1 MTTDAT
7 SRQQRARRGRE
18 TLLRRHLFVLSV
30 AVLLCGGILAGG
42 EALVSRIV
50 TKQEGEAL
58 ERAEVSAGVV
68 QQLVLRRIEAADV
81 LHRLAQSW
89 FNLQQQGNVQGA
101 QALEDH
107 LAATANAGSFG
118 FVQVALVAAD
128 GWMEW
133 SSISRRESRVFLG
146 DREHFRVH
154 AEGRHGV
161 FISEPVLGRVSN
173 RWTLQLTRP
182 LFRDQGQFGGVVVV
196 SLDLYNL
203 SDALAELH
211 MADGDR
217 SLLLRDAGRVA
228 AASVDADRR
237 IGRDLLPGDALLR
250 RPTGNVSGAMK
261 RTNPGGLATYTGW
274 HRLPGTNLT
283 AVSVLDAA
291 TVAEE
296 TSALT
301 SATRL
306 GAFFLALLA
315 LGSGLVVVLMR
326 ERRAEH
332 ERLRLVEQE
341 KTLADETHR
350 LFERRV
356 NSLPAVVFG
365 GIVHA
370 DGRLMLAHLSES
382 LTRITGWTR
391 EGIGEGGHPWAP
403 IAPEIPLPVHAAFAR
418 SVLAEGQGT
427 REFKLRRPDGTS
439 ILVREHLRIVER
451 LPDGTAEVAGYLR
464 DITAERDIEMKAEA
478 AGRLATL
485 GEMAAGLAHELNQP
499 LAVMSLAAD
508 NGARALQRKGAAAI
522 PDVLERLER
531 IGVQGRRARDIV
543 DHLRVFGRAQEEG
556 EAEPVSL
563 AEAVDGALVL
573 TRAALRDVGIR
584 VERDI
589 PADLPPVMARLIPLE
604 QTIVNLLLNARDAI
618 TDAAQHEGRIRISAD
633 STAAGVTLTITDN
646 GGGIPEAVMYRMFEP
661 FYTTKPPGKGTGLGL
676 PICHATMRAFGGGIE
691 AANVAHGACFT
702 LHFRTA
708 PEGATTTADMHEIS

>member
-261 RTNPGGLATYTGW
+261 RTNPDGLATYTGW

-391 EGIGEGGHPWAP
+391 EDIGEGGHPWAP

-439 ILVREHLRIVER
+439 ILVREHLRVVER

-618 TDAAQHEGRIRISAD
+618 TDAAQHEGRIKISAD

>member
-18 TLLRRHLFVLSV
+18 TWLRRHLFVLSV

-89 FNLQQQGNVQGA
+89 FNLQQQGNIQGA

-261 RTNPGGLATYTGW
+261 RTNPDGLATYTGW

-403 IAPEIPLPVHAAFAR
+403 IAPEVAPPVHAAFAR
-418 SVLAEGQGT
+418 SVLADGQGT

-563 AEAVDGALVL
+563 GEAVDGALVL

>member
-18 TLLRRHLFVLSV
+18 TWLRRHLFVLSV

-89 FNLQQQGNVQGA
+89 FNLQQQGNIQGA

-261 RTNPGGLATYTGW
+261 RTNPDGLATYTGW

-403 IAPEIPLPVHAAFAR
+403 IAPEVAPPVHAAFAR
-418 SVLAEGQGT
+418 SVLADGQGT

-563 AEAVDGALVL
+563 GEAVDGALVL

-691 AANVAHGACFT
+691 AANVANGASFT
-702 LHFRTA
+702 LNFRTA
-708 PEGATTTADMHEIS
+708 PESASTAADMREIS